1 MYASS
6 ASARASWLI
15 SLTAAAPP
23 RLAMKSLRSI
33 CMCAPCQQD
42 SRVEGYFGTK
52 RLCTTSHLLVSEHR
66 RFAFADRQ
74 WLTAMCNQPKQLL
87 RILHIFVAYLT
98 IGDCR
103 FQIQLRGGTDPVTTK
118 ASSIFNCSS

>member
-52 RLCTTSHLLVSEHR
+52 RLCTNSHLLVSEHR
-66 RFAFADRQ
+66 RFAFADIRRSPMANSHVQ
-74 WLTAMCNQPKQLL
+74 SAKAIAEDIAHLCCVPD
-87 RILHIFVAYLT
+87 

-103 FQIQLRGGTDPVTTK
+103 FQI
-118 ASSIFNCSS
+118 